1 MAPKLLL
8 SVDIG
13 STYTKGGLFALEGE
27 ELHLVGRE
35 IVPTTV
41 DDLGQGFARV
51 REAVLSRHLNRGH
64 NANSP
69 FPGAGGA
76 AASDIP
82 IYWSSS
88 ARGGLK
94 IAAVGLTPDLTL
106 SVARMAATSAGG
118 KVVRA
123 FSYELASE
131 DLADLKAVEPDIIL
145 FTGGTDGGNSRI
157 VLQNAARLAEL
168 VSPAIILYAGNRK
181 VRDQVVDIL
190 RGREVA
196 TAANV
201 MPEVGTIDIEPARDV
216 IRRVFLERIVD
227 GKGLSSVVAAAG
239 REPLPTPLAVFELVR
254 TVAERVPGWED
265 FALIDMGGATTDF
278 YSHTKSFHGGD
289 SIILRGLLE
298 PTLKRTVE
306 GDLGLRVSAEALLRS
321 EAAFL
326 KGRLRASGTDLAPL
340 RSYVEEVSRRTEFL
354 PDDDESRRFDR
365 LLAAA
370 CVRAASLRHAGV
382 IQRVFTP
389 QGGFEVQRGKDLR
402 QVRSLVGSG
411 GFLAGETGPD
421 LLLEACAPG
430 SDDPDTRHL
439 VPEAPACYADA
450 EYLIPLLGNLAADFP
465 GAAARAAVA
474 GLKPLTSQTN

>member
-1 MAPKLLL
+1 MSRELLL

-27 ELHLVGRE
+27 ELRLVARE
-35 IVPTTV
+35 VVPTTV
-41 DDLGQGFARV
+41 DDLGRGFCRV
-51 REAVLSRHLNRGH
+51 REAVLSR
-64 NANSP
+64 AP
-69 FPGAGGA
+69 A
-76 AASDIP
+76 AAIP
-82 IYWSSS
+82 VYWSSS

-123 FSYELASE
+123 YSYELAPD
-131 DLADLKAVEPDIIL
+131 DLVDLSAVEPDIIL
-145 FTGGTDGGNSRI
+145 FTGGTDGGNSRV
-157 VLQNAARLAEL
+157 VLHNAARLAGL
-168 VSPAIILYAGNRK
+168 ASPAIILYAGNRA

-201 MPEVGTIDIEPARDV
+201 MPEVGTIDIEPAREV

-227 GKGLSSVVAAAG
+227 GKGLSSVVAEAG

-254 TVAERVPGWED
+254 TIAARVPGWED
-265 FALIDMGGATTDF
+265 FALVDMGGATTDF

-289 SIILRGLLE
+289 AVILRGLVE

-306 GDLGLRVSAEALLRS
+306 GDLGLRVSAEALIRS
-321 EAAFL
+321 EASFL
-326 KGRLRASGTDLAPL
+326 EGRLRQAGTDVAAL
-340 RSYVEEVSRRTEFL
+340 RSYVAEVSRRTEYL
-354 PDDDESRRFDR
+354 PGNDEGRRFDR

-370 CVRAASLRHAGV
+370 CVRAAALRHAG
-382 IQRVFTP
+382 ILQRVFTP
-389 QGGFEVQRGKDLR
+389 QGGFLVQRGKDLR
-402 QVRSLVGSG
+402 QVRRLIGSG
-411 GFLAGETGPD
+411 GFLAAETRPD
-421 LLLEACAPG
+421 VLFEACAPG
-430 SDDPDTRHL
+430 ADDPDTRRL
-439 VPEAPACYADA
+439 VPEGPACYADA
-450 EYLIPLLGNLAADFP
+450 DYLIPLLGNLAADFP

-474 GLKPLTSQTN
+474 GLVPLTPQTNGD

>member
-13 STYTKGGLFALEGE
+13 STYTKGGLFVLEGE
-27 ELHLVGRE
+27 ELRLVARE
-35 IVPTTV
+35 VRPTTV
-41 DDLGQGFARV
+41 DDLARVFGQV
-51 REAVLSRHLNRGH
+51 REAVV
-64 NANSP
+64 
-69 FPGAGGA
+69 AGRTGGLP
-76 AASDIP
+76 ASDVP
-82 IYWSSS
+82 VYWSSS

-123 FSYELASE
+123 FSYELSAE
-131 DLADLKAVEPDIIL
+131 DLAELRAVEPDIIL
-145 FTGGTDGGNSRI
+145 FTGGTDGGNSRV
-157 VLQNAARLAEL
+157 VLHNAARLAGL
-168 VSPAIILYAGNRK
+168 DSPAVILYAGNGK
-181 VRDQVVDIL
+181 VRDRVVEIL
-190 RGREVA
+190 QGRDVA

-201 MPEVGTIDIEPARDV
+201 MREVGTIDIEPAREV
-216 IRRVFLERIVD
+216 IRRIFLERIVD
-227 GKGLSSVVAAAG
+227 GKGLSSVVQAVG

-265 FALIDMGGATTDF
+265 FALIDLGGATTDF

-289 SIILRGLLE
+289 AVVLRGLVE

-306 GDLGLRVSAEALLRS
+306 GDLGLRVSAEALFKS

-326 KGRLRASGTDLAPL
+326 EARLRAAGRDLAGL
-340 RSYVEEVSRRTEFL
+340 KAYVAEVSRKTGHL
-354 PDDDESRRFDR
+354 PVDDEGRGHDR

-370 CVRAASLRHAGV
+370 CVRAAALRHAG
-382 IQRVFTP
+382 ILQRVYTP
-389 QGGFEVQRGKDLR
+389 QGGFLVQRGKDLR
-402 QVRSLVGSG
+402 QVRRLVGSG
-411 GFLAGETGPD
+411 GYLAAEAD
-421 LLLEACAPG
+421 AAVLLEACAPG

-439 VPEAPACYADA
+439 VPGSPACYADVQ
-450 EYLIPLLGNLAADFP
+450 YIIPLLGNLAADFP

-474 GLKPLTSQTN
+474 GLKPLTATMNRRGLL

>member
-1 MAPKLLL
+1 MAAKLLF

-13 STYTKGGLFALEGE
+13 STYTKGGLFAVEGE
-27 ELHLVGRE
+27 ELSLVARE
-35 IVPTTV
+35 VLPTTV
-41 DDLGQGFARV
+41 DDLARVFAEV
-51 REAVLSRHLNRGH
+51 REAVLAGRT
-64 NANSP
+64 
-69 FPGAGGA
+69 GAVPPA
-76 AASDIP
+76 DVP
-82 IYWSSS
+82 VYWSSS

-106 SVARMAATSAGG
+106 SVARLAATSAGG

-123 FSYELASE
+123 FSYELSAE
-131 DLADLKAVEPDIIL
+131 DLAELRSVEPDIVL
-145 FTGGTDGGNSRI
+145 FTGGTDGGNSRV
-157 VLQNAARLAEL
+157 VLHNAARLAEL
-168 VSPAIILYAGNRK
+168 ASPAVILYAGNRK
-181 VRDQVVDIL
+181 VRDQVAGIL

-216 IRRVFLERIVD
+216 VRRVFLERIVD

-254 TVAERVPGWED
+254 TIAERVPGWED

-289 SIILRGLLE
+289 AVILRGLVE

-306 GDLGLRVSAEALLRS
+306 GDLGLRVSAEALVRS
-321 EAAFL
+321 EGAFL
-326 KGRLRASGTDLAPL
+326 ESRLRAAGLDPAALQA
-340 RSYVEEVSRRTEFL
+340 YAADVSHRTGYL
-354 PDDDESRRFDR
+354 PEDERGRGFDR

-370 CVRAASLRHAGV
+370 CVRAASLRHAGLL
-382 IQRVFTP
+382 QRVFTP
-389 QGGFEVQRGKDLR
+389 QGGFLVQRGKDLR
-402 QVRSLVGSG
+402 HVKRLIGSG
-411 GFLAGETGPD
+411 GFLAGSTDPS

-450 EYLIPLLGNLAADFP
+450 QYLIPLLGNLAADFP
-465 GAAARAAVA
+465 DAAARAAVA
-474 GLKPLTSQTN
+474 GLRPLTPHSHQRG

>member
-13 STYTKGGLFALEGE
+13 STYTKGGLFLLDGE
-27 ELHLVGRE
+27 ELRVAGRE
-35 IVPTTV
+35 VVPTTV
-41 DDLGQGFARV
+41 DDLGRGFAQV
-51 REAVLSRHLNRGH
+51 REAVLARHLDRGH
-64 NANSP
+64 NTNFRFLA
-69 FPGAGGA
+69 AGDASA
-76 AASDIP
+76 ADVP
-82 IYWSSS
+82 VYWSSS

-123 FSYELASE
+123 FSYELTAE
-131 DLADLKAVEPDIIL
+131 DLADLKAVDPDIVL

-157 VLQNAARLAEL
+157 VLHNAAKLAEL
-168 VSPAIILYAGNRK
+168 VSPAIILYAGNRN

-196 TAANV
+196 TASNV
-201 MPEVGTIDIEPARDV
+201 MPEVGTIDIEPAREV

-227 GKGLSSVVAAAG
+227 GKGLSSVVEAAG

-254 TVAERVPGWED
+254 TIAERVPGWED
-265 FALIDMGGATTDF
+265 FSLIDMGGATTDF
-278 YSHTKSFHGGD
+278 YSHTRSFHGGD
-289 SIILRGLLE
+289 GIILRGLLE

-306 GDLGLRVSAEALLRS
+306 GDLGLRVSAEALFRS

-326 KGRLRASGTDLAPL
+326 EGRLRDAGSDPAPL
-340 RSYVEEVSRRTEFL
+340 RSYVEDVSRRTEYL
-354 PDDDESRRFDR
+354 PGDAEGRRFDR

-370 CVRAASLRHAGV
+370 CVRAAALRHAGV

-389 QGGFEVQRGKDLR
+389 QGGFQVQRGKDLR
-402 QVRSLVGSG
+402 QVRRLIGSG
-411 GFLAGETGPD
+411 GFLAGETVPD
-421 LLLEACAPG
+421 LLLEVCASG

-450 EYLIPLLGNLAADFP
+450 DYLIPLLANLAADYP
-465 GAAARAAVA
+465 AAAARAAVA
-474 GLKPLTSQTN
+474 GLKPLTSRTN